1 MLESTVMSD
10 ITVGQTGLHAAKQL
24 KASLASSDNMMEA
37 LSLKLWPQ
45 VIFMRSSIGVFSTN
59 HS

>member
-1 MLESTVMSD
+1 MSD